1 MENRVQIN
9 ASISLSIDM
18 IGRLECQPRWVGK
31 EHSHHFWEIIIIT
44 ENMKAFDVSL
54 IKPNDPH
61 SFRNGTASVAHILY
75 IGFRFGGSVDTEA
88 KRERILNK
96 LKDSKYYGDYAEF
109 FNEMEKYG
117 TKSGNSDRILPH
129 VFSFLT
135 AVLGEYMIEGGEDEH
150 HSIVAEIKKYISI
163 NIDKQ
168 LTVKEIAGALY
179 LSPKYIGNVFKKKTG
194 MGILQYQ
201 KSKKMEQ
208 ALFYL
213 KNGEYTVK
221 EVSAILGF
229 ENAAYFSNTFKD
241 YYGLSPVN
249 FTKSQDR
256 KNL

>member
-18 IGRLECQPRWVGK
+18 IGSLECQPNWVGK

-44 ENMKAFDVSL
+44 EDMKAFDVSL
-54 IKPNDPH
+54 VKPNEPH
-61 SFRNGTASVAHILY
+61 SFRNSTPSVAYILY
-75 IGFRFGGSVDTEA
+75 IGFRFGGSIDTEA
-88 KRERILNK
+88 MRERILCK
-96 LKDSKYYGDYAEF
+96 LKDSRYYGDYAEF
-109 FNEMEKYG
+109 FNEMDKYG
-117 TKSGNSDRILPH
+117 TKDGSSDNILPH

-135 AVLGEYMIEGGEDEH
+135 EALGEYMLEGGEDEH

-163 NIDKQ
+163 NIGKQ
-168 LTVKEIAGALY
+168 LTIKEIAGALY
-179 LSPKYIGNVFKKKTG
+179 LSPKYIGNVFRNKTG

-213 KNGEYTVK
+213 KSGEYTVK
-221 EVSAILGF
+221 EVSSVLGF
-229 ENAAYFSNTFKD
+229 ENIAYFSNTFKD